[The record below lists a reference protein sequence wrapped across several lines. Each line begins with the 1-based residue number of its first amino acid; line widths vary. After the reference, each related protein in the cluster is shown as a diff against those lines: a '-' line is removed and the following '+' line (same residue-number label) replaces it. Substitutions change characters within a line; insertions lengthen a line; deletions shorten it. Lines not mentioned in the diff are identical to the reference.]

1 MPMGNAMDLGSITS
15 ILSTVTDG
23 IVLTDKACR
32 VLYVNQSFTDL
43 TGYSSADLVGLTCS
57 VLQGPG
63 TDPGEIDAIRAAI
76 RANRPYSGEI
86 LNQTRSGETFW
97 NGLTITPIFQQGEL
111 SGFLGITR
119 DSTAHKSALEA
130 HASRERLY
138 RFLFEHVQAGIVLHR
153 ASTEIIY
160 ANQSALDMLGMRYD
174 ELLGAF
180 YTDEHFDFIREDGSP
195 LPLEEFPVAR
205 VLETRA
211 PVSQYVIGLHRS
223 ADRRLVWVVC
233 NAVPNLDENGEPTE
247 VVVSFT
253 DVTRL
258 KQTERALK
266 HSELR
271 LSLVLRGTNDAA
283 WDWDLATGEVYYSP
297 RWWAM
302 LGLTPDALPATQD
315 LWKRH
320 LHPDDALRIGSAFEG
335 LLGSDIESYELEFR
349 LRHRQG
355 HYIPVLS
362 RGFIL
367 RDVHGQALRISGAN
381 TDLTER
387 KEAEHQIYR
396 LAYYDILT
404 GLPNR
409 RKLMERLDDMLALP
423 AAVHGWGAIL
433 FIDIDNFKLLNDSM
447 GHAVGDL
454 LLKQVALRL
463 QACVRAQD
471 VLARLGSDEFVALL
485 GDLGHD
491 PTSAL
496 QTAKDMAHKARSAL
510 ALPYALDDISYLCTV
525 SVGIALFDYGVRG
538 TEDTLKHADLAM
550 SHAKATG
557 KNTLCVYDKA
567 MEVAMQ
573 ERLALEHDLRT
584 DFHARRLQMYLQPQ
598 VDSDGRTVSAEAL
611 LRWNHTTRGD
621 VPPAQFIP
629 LAEATGLIL
638 PLGEWVLET
647 ACRQLAA
654 WAGNPRTEG
663 LTLSVNTSVRQLHDA
678 GFVPCVLDVLR
689 RTGANPS
696 RLVLEVTES
705 LFAENIE
712 TVIERMMLLRERG
725 VRFALDDFGTG
736 YSSLSY
742 LQRMPLDEIKIDRSF
757 IQGIQEGGRGAT
769 ITRMIISLA
778 KNLGIKTVAEGV
790 ETPEQMDFLYRH
802 GCFHYQGYI
811 CGEAVPPEDFVALLR

>member
-1 MPMGNAMDLGSITS
+1 MGNAMDLGSITP
-15 ILSTVTDG
+15 ILSTVADG
-23 IVLTDKACR
+23 IVITDKACR

-43 TGYSSADLVGLTCS
+43 TGYRTTDLMGRTCS
-57 VLQGPG
+57 VLQGPA
-63 TDPGEIDAIRAAI
+63 TDPGEVDAIRAAI
-76 RANRPYSGEI
+76 RGGTPYSGEI
-86 LNQTRSGETFW
+86 LNYTRSGETFW

-111 SGFLGITR
+111 SGFLGIAR

-130 HASRERLY
+130 QASRERLY

-180 YTDEHFDFIREDGSP
+180 YTDEHFDFVREDGSP

-223 ADRRLVWVVC
+223 ADRQLVWVVC

-283 WDWDLATGEVYYSP
+283 WDWDLVTGETYYSP
-297 RWWAM
+297 RWWEM
-302 LGLTPDALPATQD
+302 LGLISDALPATPD
-315 LWKRH
+315 LWKRRV
-320 LHPDDALRIGSAFEG
+320 HPDDTQRIGSALEH
-335 LLGSDIESYELEFR
+335 LLGSDIGSYELEFR

-355 HYIPVLS
+355 HYVPVLS

-367 RDVHGQALRISGAN
+367 RDAHGKAVRISGAN

-409 RKLMERLDDMLALP
+409 RKLMERLDQMLALP
-423 AAVHGWGAIL
+423 VTTHGWGAIL
-433 FIDIDNFKLLNDSM
+433 FIDVDNFKLLNDSM

-454 LLKQVALRL
+454 LLKQVAQRL
-463 QACVRAQD
+463 ESYVRVHD
-471 VLARLGSDEFVALL
+471 VLARLGGDEFVVLL
-485 GDLGHD
+485 GNLGHD
-491 PTSAL
+491 PPSAL
-496 QTAKDMAHKARSAL
+496 RAAESMAHEAWSAL
-510 ALPYALDDISYLCTV
+510 ALPYALDDLSYLCTV
-525 SVGIALFDYGVRG
+525 SVGIALFDYGERG

-550 SHAKATG
+550 CHAKSTG
-557 KNTLCVYDKA
+557 KNKVCVYDKA

-584 DFHARRLQMYLQPQ
+584 DFHARRLRMYLQPQ

-611 LRWNHTTRGD
+611 LRWNHATRGD

-647 ACRQLAA
+647 ACRQLAS

-678 GFVPCVLDVLR
+678 GFVPSVLDVLR

-705 LFAENIE
+705 LFAEDIE
-712 TVIERMMLLRERG
+712 TIIERMMLLRERG

-757 IQGIQEGGRGAT
+757 IQGIHEGGRGAT

-778 KNLGIKTVAEGV
+778 KNLGIKAVAEGV
-790 ETPEQMDFLYRH
+790 ETSEQMDFLYRH
-802 GCFHYQGYI
+802 GCFHYQGYM
-811 CGEAVPPEDFVALLR
+811 CGEAVPPADFGTFLR

>member
-1 MPMGNAMDLGSITS
+1 MGDAMDLGSITS

-43 TGYSSADLVGLTCS
+43 TGYSSTDLTGQTCS

-63 TDPGEIDAIRAAI
+63 TDPSEIDAIRAAI
-76 RANRPYSGEI
+76 CANRPYSGEI
-86 LNQTRSGETFW
+86 LNHTRSGETFW

-111 SGFLGITR
+111 SGFLGIIR

-130 HASRERLY
+130 QASRERLY

-195 LPLEEFPVAR
+195 LPLEEFPVTR

-211 PVSQYVIGLHRS
+211 PISQYVIGLHRS
-223 ADRRLVWVVC
+223 ADRQLVWVVC

-283 WDWDLATGEVYYSP
+283 WDWDLATGEIYYSP
-297 RWWAM
+297 RWWEM
-302 LGLTPDALPATQD
+302 LGLTPDALPATRD
-315 LWKRH
+315 LWKRY
-320 LHPDDALRIGSAFEG
+320 LHPDDALRIGSTLEG

-355 HYIPVLS
+355 HYVPVLS

-367 RDVHGQALRISGAN
+367 RDAHGQALRVSGAN

-404 GLPNR
+404 DLPNR
-409 RKLMERLDDMLALP
+409 RKMMQELDEMLALP
-423 AAVHGWGAIL
+423 APVHGWGAIL

-463 QACVRAQD
+463 QACVRTQD
-471 VLARLGSDEFVALL
+471 VLARLGGDEFVALL

-510 ALPYALDDISYLCTV
+510 AQPYALDDISYLCTV
-525 SVGIALFDYGVRG
+525 SVGIALFDYGLRG
-538 TEDTLKHADLAM
+538 AEDTLKHADVAM
-550 SHAKATG
+550 SHAKSTG
-557 KNTLCVYDKA
+557 KNKLCVYDKA

-584 DFHARRLQMYLQPQ
+584 DLHARRLQMYLQPQ

-611 LRWNHTTRGD
+611 LRWNHSTRGD

-654 WAGNPRTEG
+654 WASHPHTES

-678 GFVPCVLDVLR
+678 GFVPCVLEVLR

-712 TVIERMMLLRERG
+712 TIIERMMLLRERG

-790 ETPEQMDFLYRH
+790 ETSEQKDFLYRH

-811 CGEAVPPEDFVALLR
+811 CGEAVPPEDFAALLR